1 MGTLRLD
8 EVAVQAVIAKLQG
21 GWLNRI
27 NEINVEKA
35 DSVVCSAP
43 DNSMFFMGRMS
54 QIPDYP
60 AVFVM
65 AGPTT
70 YREEGAHSMLSTI
83 EIYVWICERDQTGP
97 RIATRLMRQ
106 ARAAIE
112 VLYDDSPQEQAYV
125 AGSTSVLGPY
135 RIFPVRSTPGAV
147 FQPSGEET
155 WVGSYMIVLKAEQQ
169 EL

>member
-8 EVAVQAVIAKLQG
+8 EVVVTSVVAKLKA
-21 GWLNRI
+21 GWAARI
-27 NEINVEKA
+27 NAINLEKN
-35 DSVVCSAP
+35 DGVVCSAP
-43 DNSMFFMGRMS
+43 DQGLFLIGRVS
-54 QIPDYP
+54 QLANYP

-70 YREEGAHSMLSTI
+70 YREEGAHSMLSKI
-83 EIYVWICERDQTGP
+83 EFYVWIVERDQTGP

-112 VLYDDSPQEQAYV
+112 VLYDDAPQEKAYV
-125 AGSTSVLGPY
+125 AGSSTIIGPY
-135 RIFPVRSTPGAV
+135 RIFPVRSAPGAV
-147 FQPSGEET
+147 FQPSGQET
-155 WVGSYMIVLKAEQQ
+155 WVGSYMIVFTAEQE